1 MDDSLSWVDQELKQ
15 IRDKD
20 LFRVL
25 TELETGQSPEIEIDG
40 KVYILLSSN
49 SYLGLSVDPK
59 VKKAAMEALEKY
71 GTGSGGSRLVS
82 GSTDLHRQLEER
94 IAKFK
99 KTQSSILFS
108 TGYLANVGT
117 ISSLVG
123 TGDLVYSDELNHAS
137 IIDGCR
143 LSKAEIRVYR
153 HCDVEHLKSMLKT
166 DKSMSSKKLI
176 VTDTVFSMDGD
187 LAPLPE
193 IVEIAETYGCMLMID
208 EAHATGVL
216 GNRGSG
222 ATEHFGIEHRV
233 PIVMGTLSKAVGSL
247 GGYIAGSRKLI
258 DFIRNRVRSYIFDT
272 SLPASCL
279 AASLAAIDIIE
290 NEPERRE
297 YLWRLIK
304 KFKLRLEHIGLEV
317 LPSHSAVIPV
327 LIGEAQP
334 ALDFALKLREN
345 GIYTP
350 AVRPP
355 SVPPGKC
362 RIRAT
367 LMAKHTDGQI
377 EEALRAFEIAY
388 NSMIHNA
395 RFMMHDARCRIHDP

>member
-1 MDDSLSWVDQELKQ
+1 MTDSLSWIEQELKE
-15 IRDKD
+15 IKNKD
-20 LFRVL
+20 LFRIL
-25 TELETGQSPEIEIDG
+25 TELESAQSPEITIDG
-40 KVYILLSSN
+40 EKYILLSSN
-49 SYLGLSVDPK
+49 SYLGLTVEPK
-59 VKKAAMEALEKY
+59 VIKAAIAAIEKY

-82 GSTDLHRQLEER
+82 GSTDLHRQLEQR

-99 KTQSSILFS
+99 KTESAILFS

-117 ISSLVG
+117 ISTLIG
-123 TGDLVYSDELNHAS
+123 KDDIVYSDELNHAS

-143 LSKAEIRVYR
+143 LSKPKIRIYK
-153 HCDVEHLKSMLKT
+153 HLDTEHLKDLLEK
-166 DKSMSSKKLI
+166 DVNNKCKKLI

-193 IVEIAETYGCMLMID
+193 IADLADKSGCMFMID
-208 EAHATGVL
+208 EAHSTGVL
-216 GNRGSG
+216 GKRGSG
-222 ATEHFGIEHRV
+222 GTEYFGIEDRV

-247 GGYIAGSRKLI
+247 GGYIAGSQKLI

-272 SLPASCL
+272 SLPASSL

-290 NEPERRE
+290 FEPGRRE
-297 YLWRLIK
+297 YLWKLIN
-304 KFKLRLEHIGLEV
+304 KFKKGLEEIGLTI

-327 LIGEAQP
+327 LIGEAQST
-334 ALDFALKLREN
+334 LGFAKSLREN

-355 SVPPGKC
+355 SVPEGMC

-367 LMAKHTDGQI
+367 LMAKHSEKQI
-377 EEALRAFEIAY
+377 EKALEAFR
-388 NSMIHNA
+388 NA
-395 RFMMHDARCRIHDP
+395 SNLA

>member
-1 MDDSLSWVDQELKQ
+1 MQDPLSWIEEELKQ
-15 IRDKD
+15 IREKD
-20 LFRVL
+20 LFRLL

-59 VKKAAMEALEKY
+59 VKKAAIEALEKY

-99 KTQSSILFS
+99 KTQSAILFS

-123 TGDLVYSDELNHAS
+123 AGDLVYSDELNHAS

-143 LSKAEIRVYR
+143 LSRAEIRIYK
-153 HCDVEHLKSMLKT
+153 HCDAAHLKSILET
-166 DKSMSSKKLI
+166 DKNMNSKKLI

-193 IVEIAETYGCMLMID
+193 IVEIAEKNGCIIMID

-222 ATEHFGIEHRV
+222 ATEYFGVEDRV

-247 GGYIAGSRKLI
+247 GGYIAGDTKLI

-297 YLWRLIK
+297 YLWKLIK
-304 KFKLRLEHIGLEV
+304 RFKLGLEQIGLKV

-367 LMAKHTDGQI
+367 LMAKHTEGQI
-377 EEALRAFEIAY
+377 EKALRAFEIAY
-388 NSMIHNA
+388 NSMIH
-395 RFMMHDARCRIHDP
+395 DARSMIQDV